1 MAPSPKPDHHLN
13 LNYLPQF
20 SASQT
25 RSGSST
31 ANTSPIE
38 APAGSAVRSPFGNP
52 GSLSAIGSAS
62 NARLGTG
69 SPSHELGSRLYSK
82 RAREIQ
88 AQEGLTP
95 NLWGP
100 PASGGSTPLRE
111 TIPESPSQDGFPDFI
126 PPDESSHPMTPRSG
140 RSRAGTVPSR
150 FSPSSGPGSS
160 SGASPLPKTSRPTPS
175 TSPFRSPSLNARDAG
190 SGNAS
195 AARTSALLSRLR
207 AGSMP
212 QQNRQP
218 ENNTPFGNSL
228 FSTGWGNGRE
238 RSSTLASV
246 RSADG
251 PDSPAHSSFSKDG
264 LTDTDVRTLDYL
276 GLAETPRQSQAT
288 LVQPGMQ
295 RLSIQPFI
303 GELAGFKNAN
313 RFRSYSV
320 NAKEKYAED
329 EDEEYYQNGQYSG
342 QQSGAMTPLDATT
355 AAALAATQAQ
365 IHQHNLAV
373 QAFANAATG
382 TRPRA
387 RTAGVLES
395 PLRSIGRNSYL
406 ATPSRLDRSVTAAE
420 LGLANGLEYAGLP
433 EAVRALQ
440 LNSLG
445 GRSNG
450 EHSDENNQD
459 GPTRA
464 LWLGNIPA
472 STTVSSLQAIFLPYG
487 KIESTRVLIHK
498 NCGFVNFENVESAIA
513 AKTHVNGKEI
523 FPGAGPVRIGY
534 AKVPSVP
541 STDTPGNTGTLQSQ
555 SPDPF
560 TNGHAD
566 FRDTHNRD
574 VSKNRDPGGVHAQS
588 SAAALRVPTLSLLK
602 DQMLQIVGDFGAAD
616 QDQARISGSID
627 AAIAFDQFEAEIAPV
642 PEPSHA
648 RIHDA
653 PKLREIR
660 KRIDNNAISQAEI
673 EEIAIGMLPEIAELA
688 SDYLGNTV
696 VQKLF
701 EFCSEAVKEQMLI
714 QIDPHLA
721 EIGVHKNGTWAAQKI
736 IDVAK
741 LPNQIGLIVDS
752 LRPYTVA
759 LFLDQYGN
767 YVLQCCLRFGF
778 PWNNFIFETMLSRM
792 WEIAQGR
799 FGARAMRAC
808 LESHHATKDQQRML
822 AAAVALHSV
831 QLATNANGALLLTW
845 FLDTCTFPRRRI
857 VLAPR
862 LVPHLVHLCTH
873 KVAYLTVLKVIN
885 QRNEPDARDIILKA
899 LFFSDNDQ
907 TLTDILSDQTCGAT
921 LIFKILTTPFL
932 EDELRADIVQNV
944 RKVLSKLTITA
955 PQAYK
960 RLMDEVGLPTRGG
973 KGDRDNHSTER
984 GRSQNN
990 SRSGSQQRPGT
1001 ARKHVAESERQFNGQ
1016 YYQQL
1021 GQQQF
1026 PVQGV
1031 YPGTSAGLDPNG
1043 QVAYEQF
1050 APGLTATAV
1059 NPQLQQAYL
1068 ATQARGMSQ
1077 PDFYPGL
1084 ATPGLAAYSSP
1095 GMDPN
1100 ALRALQG
1107 QQYPRPM
1114 QMGPSPMLQQTG
1126 FGAPQGYNPLVAASG
1141 MAGAYQ
1147 YPMQYMP
1154 QQQQQNMMQQQN
1166 GGRRG
1171 RVRPT

>member
-1 MAPSPKPDHHLN
+1 
-13 LNYLPQF
+13 
-20 SASQT
+20 
-25 RSGSST
+25 
-31 ANTSPIE
+31 
-38 APAGSAVRSPFGNP
+38 
-52 GSLSAIGSAS
+52 
-62 NARLGTG
+62 
-69 SPSHELGSRLYSK
+69 
-82 RAREIQ
+82 
-88 AQEGLTP
+88 
-95 NLWGP
+95 
-100 PASGGSTPLRE
+100 
-111 TIPESPSQDGFPDFI
+111 
-126 PPDESSHPMTPRSG
+126 
-140 RSRAGTVPSR
+140 
-150 FSPSSGPGSS
+150 
-160 SGASPLPKTSRPTPS
+160 
-175 TSPFRSPSLNARDAG
+175 
-190 SGNAS
+190 
-195 AARTSALLSRLR
+195 
-207 AGSMP
+207 MP
-212 QQNRQP
+212 QQNRQH
-218 ENNTPFGNSL
+218 ESSTPFGTPL
-228 FSTGWGNGRE
+228 FSSGWGNGRE

-246 RSADG
+246 RSADA

-288 LVQPGMQ
+288 LVQSGMQ

-303 GELAGFKNAN
+303 GELAGYKNAN

-329 EDEEYYQNGQYSG
+329 EDDDYYQNGQYSG
-342 QQSGAMTPLDATT
+342 QQSGTMTPLDATT

-395 PLRSIGRNSYL
+395 PLKSIGRNSYL
-406 ATPSRLDRSVTAAE
+406 ATPSRLDRSVTAAD
-420 LGLANGLEYAGLP
+420 LGLVNGLEYAGLP

-440 LNSLG
+440 LNNLRG
-445 GRSNG
+445 GTNG
-450 EHSDENNQD
+450 ESSDDNSQD

-472 STTVSSLQAIFLPYG
+472 STTVSSLQAIFQLYG

-513 AKTHVNGKEI
+513 AKTQVNGKEI

-534 AKVPSVP
+534 AKAPSASVA
-541 STDTPGNTGTLQSQ
+541 DTPGNNGIVQSR

-560 TNGHAD
+560 TDAHAD
-566 FRDTHNRD
+566 AGDSQRREATN
-574 VSKNRDPGGVHAQS
+574 NRDPSGVHAQS
-588 SAAALRVPTLSLLK
+588 SAAALRVPELPALK
-602 DQMLQIVGDFGAAD
+602 EEMLQIVCEFGATN
-616 QDQARISGSID
+616 QDQAKISDSID
-627 AAIAFDQFEAEIAPV
+627 SAITFQKFEAEIASV
-642 PEPSHA
+642 PEPSHT

-673 EEIAIGMLPEIAELA
+673 EEIAISMLPEIAELS

-701 EFCSEAVKEQMLI
+701 EYCSEAVKEQMLI
-714 QIDPHLA
+714 QIDAHLA

-736 IDVAK
+736 IDVARV
-741 LPNQIGLIVDS
+741 PNQIGLIVDS

-767 YVLQCCLRFGF
+767 YVLQCCLRFGY

-808 LESHHATKDQQRML
+808 LESHYATKDQQRML
-822 AAAVALHSV
+822 AAAIALHSV

-845 FLDTCTFPRRRI
+845 FLDTCTFPRRRV

-862 LVPHLVHLCTH
+862 LVQHLVHLCTH
-873 KVAYLTVLKVIN
+873 KVAYMTVLKVIN
-885 QRNEPDARDIILKA
+885 QRNEPEARDIVLKA
-899 LFFSDNDQ
+899 LFFSENDQ
-907 TLTDILSDQTCGAT
+907 ILEDILSDQTCGAT

-932 EDELRADIVQNV
+932 EETLRNDIVQNV
-944 RKVLSKLTITA
+944 RNVLNRLNITA

-960 RLMDEVGLPTRGG
+960 RLMDEVGLSGRGG
-973 KGDRDNHSTER
+973 KADRDNHSRER

-990 SRSGSQQRPGT
+990 SRSASQQRPNTG
-1001 ARKHVAESERQFNGQ
+1001 RKHAPDSERQFNGQ
-1016 YYQQL
+1016 YYQSL
-1021 GQQQF
+1021 GQPQF

-1031 YPGTSAGLDPNG
+1031 FPGASTGVDPSGLA
-1043 QVAYEQF
+1043 AYDQF
-1050 APGLTATAV
+1050 VPGLAPNTV
-1059 NPQLQQAYL
+1059 NPQLQQAFL
-1068 ATQARGMSQ
+1068 ASQARGMSQ
-1077 PDFYPGL
+1077 PDFYPAV
-1084 ATPGLAAYSSP
+1084 ATPGLANFNSP
-1095 GMDPN
+1095 AIN
-1100 ALRALQG
+1100 ANTLRALPG

-1114 QMGPSPMLQQTG
+1114 LPQAG
-1126 FGAPQGYNPLVAASG
+1126 FGSPQNYNPLMAANG
-1141 MAGAYQ
+1141 MPGAYQ
-1147 YPMQYMP
+1147 YPMQYL
-1154 QQQQQNMMQQQN
+1154 QQQHLMQQQN
-1166 GGRRG
+1166 GGGRG
-1171 RVRPT
+1171 RVSPTWCPNFTTQEKLTFK